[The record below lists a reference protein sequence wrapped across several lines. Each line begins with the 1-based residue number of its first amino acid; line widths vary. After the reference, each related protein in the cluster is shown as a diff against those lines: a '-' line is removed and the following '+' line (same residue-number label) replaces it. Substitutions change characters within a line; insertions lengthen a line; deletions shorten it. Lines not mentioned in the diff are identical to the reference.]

1 MMWRTGFPACSVL
14 IVALLAG
21 CSSFNMAP
29 SCDETGPGLQRHLVA
44 PNSRVAPDYA
54 RLSELIE
61 VSAIAEIN
69 SGYNYRICEA
79 QIVALG
85 QPRSVRY
92 HVEQSEGV
100 QGWYEIE
107 LLNLG
112 EGGLADF
119 IIELRAAYAN

>member
-1 MMWRTGFPACSVL
+1 M
-14 IVALLAG
+14 
-21 CSSFNMAP
+21 
-29 SCDETGPGLQRHLVA
+29 
-44 PNSRVAPDYA
+44 
-54 RLSELIE
+54 IE
-61 VSAIAEIN
+61 VSAIAEIH

-79 QIVALG
+79 QIEALG